1 MSNYFKAHVSLLCEK
16 IPSISCVFN
25 SISIAI
31 SMLYRDLEMFERLKV
46 P

>member
-1 MSNYFKAHVSLLCEK
+1 MSSYYKAHVSLLCEK

-25 SISIAI
+25 SISNEI
-31 SMLYRDLEMFERLKV
+31 SMLYRDVEMFERLKV